1 MPCYRCG
8 ARQVDPPR
16 GPSLW
21 KRGVR
26 GDVQV
31 LICPDCQATPDWS
44 GELDHCSACGSP
56 SLVRMLGATHC
67 RACGTVHEGQEQA
80 TREPASGPDDE
91 LRSEVQAALDR
102 VLRPRSG

>member
-26 GDVQV
+26 SDQQV
-31 LICPDCQATPDWS
+31 LICPECQTTPDWS
-44 GELDHCSACGSP
+44 GELDHCGACGSP

-67 RACGTVHEGQEQA
+67 RGCGTVREGDERGA
-80 TREPASGPDDE
+80 AEPGPGPDAG
-91 LRSEVQAALDR
+91 LSGEVQAALDR

>member
-26 GDVQV
+26 SDHQV
-31 LICPDCQATPDWS
+31 LICPECQTTPNWS
-44 GELDHCSACGSP
+44 GELDHCSACGST

-67 RACGTVHEGQEQA
+67 RACGTVHEGDEGEGA
-80 TREPASGPDDE
+80 DSGTGPDDA